1 MAQPTVRPRF
11 LSIAGREAPALHLIG
26 LFGTFG
32 GAALLLAGL
41 LAVAFPVVVAGLLV
55 LGTGSLALAGS
66 LTLQRRADT
75 PDAGWLGP
83 GPVALFWLTVP
94 WSVIAPLPAFVLLGA
109 SGPLDRLEP
118 AALTLVQALCSN
130 LAVAGV
136 LAVVVVGSGAATW
149 RDLVAPTPAA
159 TPAHLPQPDRR
170 GGLLGDVAWGAVLA
184 LPILAAAGALA
195 ALLVSGTG
203 AVPPSP
209 LPSATSLLPLL
220 LNGITAGLIAP
231 IGEELLYRGAIEQA
245 WARQRLSTAPRA
257 IVFSARLFAFAHTL
271 NRGGSTFDEAVGIA
285 AVSFAIRL
293 PLGIALG
300 WLWIRRR
307 SLVATIVLHAAYNLA
322 IVATA

>member
-1 MAQPTVRPRF
+1 MAQPTARPGL

-26 LFGTFG
+26 LLGTFG

-75 PDAGWLGP
+75 PDVGWLGP

-94 WSVIAPLPAFVLLGA
+94 WSVIAPLPAFVLFGT
-109 SGPLDRLEP
+109 SGLLDRLEP

-195 ALLVSGTG
+195 TLLVSGTG

-231 IGEELLYRGAIEQA
+231 IGEELLYRGAIAQA
-245 WARQRLSTAPRA
+245 WARQSTARRA
-257 IVFSARLFAFAHTL
+257 IVFSALLFAFAHTL
-271 NRGGSTFDEAVGIA
+271 NLGGSTFGEAAGIA